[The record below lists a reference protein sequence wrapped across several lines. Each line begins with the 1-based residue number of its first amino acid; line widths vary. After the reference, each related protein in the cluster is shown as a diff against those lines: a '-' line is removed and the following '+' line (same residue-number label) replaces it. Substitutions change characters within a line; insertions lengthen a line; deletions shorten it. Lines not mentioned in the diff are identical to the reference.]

1 MYRVEGFTN
10 YECTCGEDEVFG
22 EGLTLQD
29 AIDIFLKVIRD
40 DALDFS
46 ELDDWIDDWAEEDES
61 FDFYGGA
68 IRVYEEPV
76 EEGFEYREILLIRIM
91 RDPIKK
97 VNEYSTIE
105 FGAEINNE
113 EKELCKLKLPSDVGD
128 FYIKYHG

>member
-1 MYRVEGFTN
+1 MNSHFHQN
-10 YECTCGEDEVFG
+10 I
-22 EGLTLQD
+22 LN
-29 AIDIFLKVIRD
+29 IDIFLKVIRD